1 MKKLLAI
8 DGNSILNRAFYGIK
22 PLTTGFGLPTNAIYG
37 FVNIIYSHINALKP
51 DYAAVAFD
59 LKAPTH
65 RHEKY
70 SLYKANRKGMP
81 EELAVQ
87 LTYAKQVVQAMG
99 MAELEMAG
107 WEADDI
113 LGTLSAMCE
122 DNGVQAY
129 LLTGDRDSLQLISDT
144 THVLL
149 ASTGQTVEYDTQ
161 MFFEKYGTTPP
172 HLVDIKALMGD
183 SSDNI
188 PGVPGVGEKTA
199 LKLIAD
205 YGTLDGVYDGIEGK
219 DIAKGAK
226 AKLIAGKDS
235 AYLSYDLATIRKDVP
250 IDMSISS
257 YEYSGADNDKL
268 LELFKYLQFGAL
280 IKKFGLQEHTAQI
293 SVPSF
298 ERVSAL
304 PDCGTVAVC
313 EGEDG
318 IYVYDGERGY
328 ILPADSG
335 DDVYGRCRVICA
347 DCKRIYAKYPDA
359 DVAFDVSLAGYVLDS
374 SIGDYSVSRLS
385 LAYLD
390 CSEIKDTAAE
400 AMCVYMLADKLGE
413 IMKEQKSDSLFY
425 DIEMPLSKV
434 LADMEKE
441 GFCIDRD
448 GLASFGRSLD
458 TQISD
463 LTERI
468 YALCG
473 EVFNINSPKQLGEI
487 LFEKLGLPA
496 QKKTKTGYS
505 TNAEVLEALAPYH
518 PVIDEILQYRNVM
531 KLKGTY
537 VDGLLRCA
545 DADGVIHSS
554 FNQTVTATGR
564 LSSTEPNLQNIP
576 IRTEEGRELRKYF
589 IPKKDGHVLIDSDYS
604 QIELRLLAAISGDEG
619 MIEAFNSGEDI
630 HRRTASQVFGV
641 PIESVSDTQRKSA
654 KAVSFGI
661 VYGISEFTLSKNIGV
676 SRAAAKKYIDS
687 YLNRYPLVSEYL
699 DNIKREARD
708 RTYVTTLL
716 GRRRYIPEIS
726 SGKKTLQSFGERVAM
741 NSPIQGTAADII
753 KLAMVN
759 TYNALKDG
767 GYEAKLILQVH
778 DELIIECPEHEAASV
793 KELLTDCMEN
803 AMQLPVKLSVQTSAG
818 ANWYDCK

>member
-1 MKKLLAI
+1 M
-8 DGNSILNRAFYGIK
+8 
-22 PLTTGFGLPTNAIYG
+22 
-37 FVNIIYSHINALKP
+37 
-51 DYAAVAFD
+51 
-59 LKAPTH
+59 
-65 RHEKY
+65 
-70 SLYKANRKGMP
+70 
-81 EELAVQ
+81 
-87 LTYAKQVVQAMG
+87 
-99 MAELEMAG
+99 
-107 WEADDI
+107 
-113 LGTLSAMCE
+113 
-122 DNGVQAY
+122 
-129 LLTGDRDSLQLISDT
+129 
-144 THVLL
+144 
-149 ASTGQTVEYDTQ
+149 
-161 MFFEKYGTTPP
+161 
-172 HLVDIKALMGD
+172 
-183 SSDNI
+183 
-188 PGVPGVGEKTA
+188 
-199 LKLIAD
+199 
-205 YGTLDGVYDGIEGK
+205 
-219 DIAKGAK
+219 
-226 AKLIAGKDS
+226 
-235 AYLSYDLATIRKDVP
+235 
-250 IDMSISS
+250 
-257 YEYSGADNDKL
+257 
-268 LELFKYLQFGAL
+268 
-280 IKKFGLQEHTAQI
+280 
-293 SVPSF
+293 
-298 ERVSAL
+298 
-304 PDCGTVAVC
+304 
-313 EGEDG
+313 
-318 IYVYDGERGY
+318 
-328 ILPADSG
+328 
-335 DDVYGRCRVICA
+335 
-347 DCKRIYAKYPDA
+347 
-359 DVAFDVSLAGYVLDS
+359 
-374 SIGDYSVSRLS
+374 
-385 LAYLD
+385 
-390 CSEIKDTAAE
+390 
-400 AMCVYMLADKLGE
+400 
-413 IMKEQKSDSLFY
+413 
-425 DIEMPLSKV
+425 
-434 LADMEKE
+434 
-441 GFCIDRD
+441 
-448 GLASFGRSLD
+448 
-458 TQISD
+458 
-463 LTERI
+463 
-468 YALCG
+468 
-473 EVFNINSPKQLGEI
+473 FNINSPKQLGEI

-641 PIESVSDTQRKSA
+641 PIESVSDAQRKSA

-676 SRAAAKKYIDS
+676 SRAAAKRYIDS

-699 DNIKREARD
+699 DNIKREARE

-759 TYNALKDG
+759 TYNALKNG

-793 KELLTDCMEN
+793 KDLLTDCMEI